1 MKRIVLVALILI
13 AVVAAALVCFNYS
26 KPAPQAATLLPDS
39 SLLFLE
45 MPDFSRS
52 RAGFQHTALC
62 ALWQEPEVQAFLEE
76 PLRALGQLLGNAK
89 LTQDENS
96 VSELILDA
104 IQGEVF
110 VALTR
115 ISVIPTPQAGV
126 VFGIDAKGKQLKAK
140 AALAYYEHELN
151 TRNPD
156 AKFYTRKYLGVKYA
170 ICEPRPN
177 QSICH
182 AFLNSMVVFTFGE
195 DEMRDVITRFTGQA
209 PPDAPSL
216 AASDKYQNVL
226 RHLPPA
232 HEFVTY
238 LNVEQVMSL
247 VGPFLALVP
256 QTAGA
261 FQKLSR
267 IQATASSS
275 AFTDKQIQDV
285 GFTAYSSESKPP
297 PVTQRK
303 TLALT
308 TPQTSVYAVE
318 SSDLGSMYQEIMGS
332 IAQSGNAPLISS
344 AAQFEQRL
352 RSGGLH
358 IREDLLSFLG
368 PETAM
373 VVTWRDGATIPDAA
387 LVAQIRNATQTRPRL
402 DLALNALK
410 EMALGSD
417 ERFPSEEMQ
426 YLGETLHTVR
436 VGSSLIAPTYVTTE
450 AFFILALTPDYARE
464 LLGQLKQTKP
474 TLASS
479 ATYQQAMKQL
489 PANACAY
496 SYYDLSAIF
505 PPLYARLRSNRSD
518 SNTASFVELTKLPPT
533 ETIARHLS
541 PFVSA
546 TVTEAR
552 SETTTSYS
560 PLGKPLTFVIAAAG
574 GFVVAQPYLGQYLPM
589 ISPGAPKASSDTDAH
604 PRPRG
609 NRTATSQTPPTQ

>member
-1 MKRIVLVALILI
+1 MRRIVLGALILI
-13 AVVAAALVCFNYS
+13 AVLAAALVCFNYS
-26 KPAPQAATLLPDS
+26 KRAPKAATLLPDS
-39 SLLFLE
+39 TLLFLE

-52 RAGFQHTALC
+52 RAEFQHTALH
-62 ALWQEPEVQAFLEE
+62 ALCQEPEVQAFLEE
-76 PLRALGQLLGNAK
+76 PRRALGQLLGNTK
-89 LTQDENS
+89 GTQGES
-96 VSELILDA
+96 GVSESILDA
-104 IQGEVF
+104 IQGEAF

-115 ISVIPTPQAGV
+115 ISVIPTAQAGV
-126 VFGIDAKGKQLKAK
+126 VFGIDVKGKQLKAE
-140 AALAYYEHELN
+140 AALAYYEHELK

-156 AKFYTRKYLGVKYA
+156 AKFVSKKYLGISYA
-170 ICEPRPN
+170 VWELRPN
-177 QSICH
+177 QLVCQ
-182 AFLNSMVVFTFGE
+182 AFLNSMVVFTLGE

-232 HEFVTY
+232 REFVTY
-238 LNVEQVMSL
+238 LNVGQVMSL

-267 IQATASSS
+267 IQATASSF

-285 GFTAYSSESKPP
+285 GFTVYSSESKPP

-318 SSDLGSMYQEIMGS
+318 SSDLGTLYQEIMDS
-332 IAQSGNAPLISS
+332 IAQSGNATLISG
-344 AAQFEQRL
+344 AAQFDQRL

-368 PETAM
+368 PETAA
-373 VVTWRDGATIPDAA
+373 VLTWRDGATIPDAA
-387 LVAQIRNATQTRPRL
+387 LVVEIRDATQTRPRL
-402 DLALNALK
+402 DLALSALK
-410 EMALGSD
+410 EIALGSN

-450 AFFILALTPDYARE
+450 TFFILALTPDYARE
-464 LLGQLKQTKP
+464 LLGQLKQSKP
-474 TLASS
+474 TLASNP
-479 ATYQQAMKQL
+479 AYQQAMKQL
-489 PANACAY
+489 PGSACSY
-496 SYYDLSAIF
+496 SYCDLPAVF
-505 PPLYARLRSNRSD
+505 RPLYSRLRSNLSSND
-518 SNTASFVELTKLPPT
+518 SAPFIEFNKLPQP

-546 TVTEAR
+546 TVTEPK

-560 PLGKPLTFVIAAAG
+560 PLGKPLTFVLVAAG
-574 GFVVAQPYLGQYLPM
+574 GFAVAQPYLAQYLPV
-589 ISPGAPKASSDTDAH
+589 ISQGAPTTSSSTGAR